1 MPTRAGSLTVLALY
15 AALALAAFY
24 PQSFHPSDAVAYVG
38 DPVESVY
45 LVAWNVHQLFR
56 SPAHLFDANVLYPL
70 PHALSYTD
78 HRLLPSILVAPV
90 VWATGNPVLAYN
102 VAVLLARPRVIAPR
116 VAVLATAALAAAVVL
131 LPLVWPYVQSARV
144 HRLSRELPEGVDAQ
158 HYLSTAPTNLI
169 YGALGAEVRRQQRGP
184 HFV

>member
-102 VAVLLARPRVIAPR
+102 VAVLLAS
-116 VAVLATAALAAAVVL
+116 LLAAIAGWHL
-131 LPLVWPYVQSARV
+131 ARG
-144 HRLSRELPEGVDAQ
+144 LGID
-158 HYLSTAPTNLI
+158 
-169 YGALGAEVRRQQRGP
+169 ALGAWTAGAL
-184 HFV
+184 

>member
-56 SPAHLFDANVLYPL
+56 SPAHLFDANVLYLL
-70 PHALSYTD
+70 PHALSYTY

-90 VWATGNPVLAYN
+90 DRPPGTRVLPSNAPG
-102 VAVLLARPRVIAPR
+102 LL
-116 VAVLATAALAAAVVL
+116 
-131 LPLVWPYVQSARV
+131 
-144 HRLSRELPEGVDAQ
+144 
-158 HYLSTAPTNLI
+158 
-169 YGALGAEVRRQQRGP
+169 
-184 HFV
+184 